1 MSFQLRSQIAKQ
13 IEEDR
18 RRYRRGLIILRCG
31 LGLFFA
37 LLIGVCVYAVR
48 TNLDARHRFMSQCM
62 EDHKEYECTALWR
75 AGSSEPPTII
85 YVPVTK

>member
-18 RRYRRGLIILRCG
+18 RFDRRVLTILICG
-31 LGLFFA
+31 LSLFFA
-37 LLIGVCVYAVR
+37 LVISVCVYAVR

-75 AGSSEPPTII
+75 AGSSEPPTIV
-85 YVPVTK
+85 YVPIGR